1 MRRIYLSNEKKRDA
15 EVAFDKTTCRS
26 TVYYRTSDGESTI
39 QERRIKWT
47 AQEDVDAIAQR
58 AGDNLFQQLIE
69 NDPEVNIEHVG
80 KKVEGLKK
88 VYVTKNHDIAYSIS
102 IQQQVFDNKG
112 TLIETRPESSMAG
125 NLAIEGFPLRWTGK
139 LVPRE
144 KAMRCLVFKRSYQI
158 HHVNGL
164 TYDFLYDMA
173 RKLDE
178 ANALMLLGAGEK
190 GNQPLVMATGG
201 SPYRAF
207 LEGRVFDDS
216 YILIMRIT
224 NLEMKSVS

>member
-1 MRRIYLSNEKKRDA
+1 MRRIYLSNENKRDA

-26 TVYYRTSDGESTI
+26 NVYYRSTEGESTT

-47 AQEDVDAIAQR
+47 AQEDVDAIVQR
-58 AGDNLFQQLIE
+58 AGDNLLQQLIE
-69 NDPEVNIEHVG
+69 SDPEINIEQAG

-88 VYVTKNHDIAYSIS
+88 VYVTNNHDIAYSINL
-102 IQQQVFDNKG
+102 QQKVFDKDG
-112 TLIETRPESSMAG
+112 TLMETRPESSIAG

-139 LVPRE
+139 LIPRE
-144 KAMRCLVFKRSYQI
+144 KAMRSLVFKRSYQI

-178 ANALMLLGAGEK
+178 ADSLMLLGAGEK

-207 LEGRVFDDS
+207 LEGRVLDDS
-216 YILIMRIT
+216 YVLIMRIT
-224 NLEMKSVS
+224 NLEMKSVA